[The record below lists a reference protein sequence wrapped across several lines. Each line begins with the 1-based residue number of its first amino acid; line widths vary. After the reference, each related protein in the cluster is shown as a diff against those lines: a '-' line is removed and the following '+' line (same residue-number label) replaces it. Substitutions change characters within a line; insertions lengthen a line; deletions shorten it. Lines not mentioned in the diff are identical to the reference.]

1 MTCASK
7 PYKNDVLPF
16 SDESGSI
23 HEHAHTGGD
32 HNIKIRVTEGK
43 DNHRQAPIVDTKTMS
58 GLDVMV
64 KKMRNDE
71 EEEKLRLEWKKLA
84 GDCDRLLLIVFVTI
98 HLFMILLI
106 LLALPHT

>member
-7 PYKNDVLPF
+7 PHKNDVLPF
-16 SDESGSI
+16 SDENGSI

-32 HNIKIRVTEGK
+32 HNIKIRDTEGK
-43 DNHRQAPIVDTKTMS
+43 DNQRQAPIVDTKTMS

-64 KKMRNDE
+64 KKIRNDE

-84 GDCDRLLLIVFVTI
+84 GDCDRLLLIIFVTI

-106 LLALPHT
+106 LLALPHS